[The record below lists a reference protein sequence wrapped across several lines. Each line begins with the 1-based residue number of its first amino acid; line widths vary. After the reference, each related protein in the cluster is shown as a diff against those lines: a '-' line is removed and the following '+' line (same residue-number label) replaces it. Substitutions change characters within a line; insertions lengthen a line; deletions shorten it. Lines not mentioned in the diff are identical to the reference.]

1 MLIQGDTLV
10 ELKKLPSKI
19 IQCCVTSPPYWQQRD
34 YGHIGQLGQEEL
46 PEQYINAIVKI
57 GMQIYRVLRDDGI
70 FWLNIG
76 DSHLQRDFGVFK
88 KGNLAGIPW
97 LVAFRL
103 QQLGWHLIQDII
115 WHKTN
120 AMPQPVT
127 KRCVSAHEYIFMFT
141 KSLDYYFDHSAIQTQ
156 SIGDTH
162 NRLFG
167 GNKYRDGGTY
177 SGNAYTDTGKAN
189 KRDVWPMASAGYK
202 GSHCAPFPEELP
214 KTCILASTKEG
225 DTVLDPFIGSGTTAV
240 VAQSL
245 GRKWIGIDLDT
256 TEAESRIHGLL

>member
-1 MLIQGDTLV
+1 M
-10 ELKKLPSKI
+10 KI
-19 IQCCVTSPPYWQQRD
+19 ID
-34 YGHIGQLGQEEL
+34 
-46 PEQYINAIVKI
+46 
-57 GMQIYRVLRDDGI
+57 
-70 FWLNIG
+70 
-76 DSHLQRDFGVFK
+76 
-88 KGNLAGIPW
+88 
-97 LVAFRL
+97 
-103 QQLGWHLIQDII
+103 
-115 WHKTN
+115 
-120 AMPQPVT
+120 
-127 KRCVSAHEYIFMFT
+127 T

-245 GRKWIGIDLDT
+245 GRK
-256 TEAESRIHGLL
+256 